1 MFHPN
6 NSHMDILHCVRKNQS
21 WFHSVIIMKL
31 ERVSSQRADTRARLE
46 VSSYQMDHY
55 DLDMVMTMT
64 KRVMM
69 VTVVVEI

>member
-46 VSSYQMDHY
+46 VSSHY
-55 DLDMVMTMT
+55 DRHGDDNDEEGDDVDGGCRIIDI
-64 KRVMM
+64 K
-69 VTVVVEI
+69 